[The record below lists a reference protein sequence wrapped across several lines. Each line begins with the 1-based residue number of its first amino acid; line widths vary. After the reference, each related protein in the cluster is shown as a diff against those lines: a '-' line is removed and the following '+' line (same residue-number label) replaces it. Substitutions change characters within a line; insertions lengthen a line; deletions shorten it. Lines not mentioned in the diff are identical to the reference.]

1 MYFLSL
7 FSESNSIFSLY
18 LSDEIIMSIG
28 DFQKAILIEDNN
40 VISYIL
46 FPNNSWDYCVH
57 F

>member
-46 FPNNSWDYCVH
+46 FPNNS
-57 F
+57 